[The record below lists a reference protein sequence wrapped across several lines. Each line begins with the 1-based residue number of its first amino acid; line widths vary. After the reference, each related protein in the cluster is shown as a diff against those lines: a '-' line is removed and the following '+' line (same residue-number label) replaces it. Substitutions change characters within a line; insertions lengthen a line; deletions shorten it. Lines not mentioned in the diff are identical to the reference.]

1 MEKLKFFNRKE
12 ELDLLNKKSEEIDK
26 FNTGSLI
33 AIYGRRRVGKTELVK
48 QFLSKHKEQKLYFY
62 IDLAERKVILNY
74 MSKAIKEQLN
84 LDIAFEDF
92 EDFFKYII
100 KKANEQKF
108 ILVFDEFQRFLNV
121 APEFIT
127 SLQKH
132 WDNDLK
138 NMKIM
143 IILLGSS
150 IGMIQKITNSRTGA
164 LYGRAIKVK
173 ISPFKYKDFRLMFQE
188 LNEEE
193 KIIRYGVFGG
203 TPYYL
208 EKTKNFKN
216 TIEAISELII
226 KKDSDLFEEPKNL
239 LEYENVR
246 VHSKYN
252 SILQSLSSGKV
263 ILKEIQDYTKIT
275 ASNITPYME
284 RLDKLL
290 DLVKK
295 NDPIKG
301 KERLGRY
308 TITDNFFKFWYKFV
322 FGNQSALNFG
332 GTEQI
337 LNIIKNE
344 LNSHIGK
351 IFEDVIKELFILY
364 NCKKIKDCLINFENI
379 GSWWDRNGNEIDIIG
394 YNSKDKLF
402 FGAEVK
408 WTSKP
413 VDIDVINELV
423 RKIKLVNLSGEYML
437 FFISKSG
444 FTTNAIKKMN
454 ELKFIY
460 LNLEDVKE
468 LFDREML
475 H

>member
-26 FNTGSLI
+26 FNKGSLI

-48 QFLSKHKEQKLYFY
+48 QFLSKQKELKLYFY
-62 IDLAERKVILNY
+62 IDLAEKRVILNY

-84 LDIAFEDF
+84 EDIIFNDF

-100 KKANEQKF
+100 QKAYETKF
-108 ILVFDEFQRFLNV
+108 ILIFDEFQRFLNV

-138 NMKIM
+138 NKKIM

-150 IGMIQKITNSRTGA
+150 IVMIQKITSNRTGA
-164 LYGRAIKVK
+164 LYGRALKVK
-173 ISPFKYKDFRLMFQE
+173 ISPFKYNDFRLMFNE

-193 KIIRYGVFGG
+193 KIMRYGVFGG

-208 EKTKNFKN
+208 EKTKNYKN
-216 TIEAISELII
+216 IYDAINELII
-226 KKDSDLFEEPKNL
+226 KKDSELFEEPKNL

-252 SILQSLSSGKV
+252 SILQSISLGKV
-263 ILKEIQDYTKIT
+263 MLNEIQDYTKIT
-275 ASNITPYME
+275 SSNITPYIE

-290 DLVKK
+290 DLVKR
-295 NDPIKG
+295 NDPIRG

-308 TITDNFFKFWYKFV
+308 AITDNFFKFWYKFV
-322 FGNQSALNFG
+322 FENLSALNFG
-332 GTEQI
+332 GTEHI
-337 LNIIKNE
+337 LNMIKNE
-344 LNSHIGK
+344 LNSYIGK

-364 NCKKIKDCLINFENI
+364 NGKKINDCLIKFENI
-379 GSWWDRNGNEIDIIG
+379 GSWWDRNGNEIDVIG
-394 YNSKDKLF
+394 YESKDRTF

-413 VDIDVINELV
+413 VDIDIIDELM
-423 RKIKLVNLSGEYML
+423 RKIKLVDLKGEYQL
-437 FFISKSG
+437 FLISKSG
-444 FTTNAIKKMN
+444 FTANAIRKMKDLN
-454 ELKFIY
+454 FVY
-460 LNLEDVKE
+460 LDLQDVKA
-468 LFDREML
+468 LFDNAM
-475 H
+475 